1 LNARPRQASSNVQ
14 KACAAIREAVASGR
28 FAGGDRVR
36 EVVVAEMAGVSRT
49 SVRQALALLAAEGY
63 VELRPNRGAVVVDW
77 SEENLL
83 QVFDLRALLE
93 SYAAGQAA
101 QHAGAEDVAAMRAEV
116 LEFERVVRRRGTP
129 DARLIAESNNRLHRR
144 IIAAAGNARLPALL
158 GAVVQVPIERQT
170 FARYDR
176 AALERSALQH
186 RDIVEAI
193 AGGDA
198 PWAEATMRSHIH
210 AGRQAIFGAAPGAA
224 AWPAGSERPTP

>member
-144 IIAAAGNARLPALL
+144 IIAAAGNARLPAL
-158 GAVVQVPIERQT
+158 
-170 FARYDR
+170 
-176 AALERSALQH
+176 RSALQH

-210 AGRQAIFGAAPGAA
+210 AGRQAIFGAAPGAVA
-224 AWPAGSERPTP
+224 RPAGSERPTP

>member
-1 LNARPRQASSNVQ
+1 MNARPRQASSNVQ

-77 SEENLL
+77 SEDNLL

-93 SYAAGQAA
+93 SYAAGQGA
-101 QHAGAEDVAAMRAEV
+101 QHASAEDVAAMRADV
-116 LEFERVVRRRGTP
+116 AEFERLVRRRGSPET
-129 DARLIAESNNRLHRR
+129 RLIAEANNRLHRR
-144 IIAAAGNARLPALL
+144 IIAAAGNPRLPTLL
-158 GAVVQVPIERQT
+158 AAVVHVPIERQT

-176 AALERSALQH
+176 AALERSAQQH

-193 AGGDA
+193 ARGDA
-198 PWAEATMRSHIH
+198 PWAEATMRAHIH
-210 AGRQAIFGAAPGAA
+210 AGKQAIFGTAGAA
-224 AWPAGSERPTP
+224 ARAAEPIRTEP

>member
-1 LNARPRQASSNVQ
+1 MSAGPTPAPSNVE
-14 KACAAIREAVASGR
+14 KACAVIREAVASGR

-77 SEENLL
+77 SEDNLL

-93 SYAAGQAA
+93 SYAAGLAA
-101 QHAGAEDVAAMRAEV
+101 RHAAAEDVAAMRAEV
-116 LEFERVVRRRGTP
+116 LAFERLVRRRGTA

-144 IIAAAGNARLPALL
+144 IVAAAGHPRLPALL
-158 GAVVQVPIERQT
+158 SAVVQVPMERQT

-198 PWAEATMRSHIH
+198 AWAEATMRSHIH
-210 AGRQAIFGAAPGAA
+210 AGKQAIFGAAAGTAPKAA
-224 AWPAGSERPTP
+224 ADPALSA